1 MDIDDIQ
8 NTKQYKELILKY
20 NAGLDF
26 ALTQVNILLDERKF
40 YTNEVIVDHIKSRIK
55 TFDSAVGKLQKRE
68 YEVNCTN
75 IENHVHDMAGIRI
88 ICPFLSDVYKVVK
101 MIKKNEMMT
110 IIEEKDY
117 ISHPK
122 DSGYTSYHLLVKL
135 PVSFLNHTT
144 DVEVEI
150 QIRTL
155 AMDFWA
161 SLDHQIIYKF
171 EGDVPTDIVN
181 QIKTISKDMTRLDTK
196 MLQLN
201 NIMKD
206 YKE

>member
-55 TFDSAVGKLQKRE
+55 TFDSAIGKLQKRE

-88 ICPFLSDVYKVVK
+88 ICPFLSDVYKVVR
-101 MIKKNEMMT
+101 MLKKNENLKIILITQKKAVICLT
-110 IIEEKDY
+110 IY
-117 ISHPK
+117 
-122 DSGYTSYHLLVKL
+122 LLVFQ
-135 PVSFLNHTT
+135 FL
-144 DVEVEI
+144 
-150 QIRTL
+150 
-155 AMDFWA
+155 F
-161 SLDHQIIYKF
+161 
-171 EGDVPTDIVN
+171 
-181 QIKTISKDMTRLDTK
+181 
-196 MLQLN
+196 
-201 NIMKD
+201 
-206 YKE
+206 